1 MGSTEQNSEEAR
13 DTMEISDVR
22 QIEFKLSEKHKSI
35 FELQNKAAMEEEYKQ
50 KMNQQK
56 KLLSMEQEEMA
67 KKQKLIA
74 LQLEMLQNELKQAE
88 LIKKLE
94 DTRNIINKLQSTSS
108 DYAEAKEKAPEETKS
123 LTTCDYYHGPISWQD
138 SVALLEDCEE
148 GTFLVRDSQD
158 PHFLYSL
165 SFQRGKSLGPTSV
178 RIQYAGGIWRLDSH
192 QSIQDL
198 MPSFPSIVDLVQY
211 YVRLTRTTEDCP
223 VRLRTGL
230 SRRTV

>member
-1 MGSTEQNSEEAR
+1 MGEAR

-108 DYAEAKEKAPEETKS
+108 DCAEAKKKS
-123 LTTCDYYHGPISWQD
+123 TRRSEIFNHLW
-138 SVALLEDCEE
+138 LLPR
-148 GTFLVRDSQD
+148 TYQL
-158 PHFLYSL
+158 
-165 SFQRGKSLGPTSV
+165 
-178 RIQYAGGIWRLDSH
+178 AG
-192 QSIQDL
+192 
-198 MPSFPSIVDLVQY
+198 
-211 YVRLTRTTEDCP
+211 
-223 VRLRTGL
+223 
-230 SRRTV
+230 